1 LINCEF
7 WTVKNAASRD
17 EFIKFINKTY
27 EERGEITFQWV
38 IGSTRTKQQN
48 NALHLYCRNLATAL
62 NDAGYDMKKTI
73 KQEVDIPW
81 SDDLV
86 KKFLWRPIQK
96 AITGKDSTAHIKK
109 EQYNEIYQVLNRHLS
124 DKFGVSVPFP
134 QAEP

>member
-1 LINCEF
+1 MNSTF
-7 WTVKNAASRD
+7 WTVKNSVSRD
-17 EFIKFINKTY
+17 EFIKFVNQSC
-27 EERGEITFQWV
+27 EEGKEVTFQWV
-38 IGSTRTKQQN
+38 VGNTRTKQQN
-48 NALHLYCRNLATAL
+48 NALHLYCRNLAEAL

-96 AITGKDSTAHIKK
+96 AVTGKDSTAHLKK
-109 EQYNEIYQVLNRHLS
+109 EQYNEVYQILNRHLA
-124 DKFGVSVPFP
+124 DKLGVSVPFP